1 MKISDYLTVSVV
13 WHHFAG
19 KKNFDVKVKAV
30 STQNKLGKLDILPG
44 HANFISVIFNNLVFL
59 DEGNKP
65 TTIAFD
71 RGIVEVRENLVRF
84 YLETRLTSDARQQVA

>member
-1 MKISDYLTVSVV
+1 MKIADYLTVSVV

-19 KKNFDVKVKAV
+19 KKNFDATVKAV

-44 HANFISVIFNNLVFL
+44 HANFIGVIFDNLVFL
-59 DEGNKP
+59 DEGNNS

-71 RGIVEVRENLVRF
+71 RGIVEVRANIVRF
-84 YLETRLTSDARQQVA
+84 YLETRLTNDARQQVA